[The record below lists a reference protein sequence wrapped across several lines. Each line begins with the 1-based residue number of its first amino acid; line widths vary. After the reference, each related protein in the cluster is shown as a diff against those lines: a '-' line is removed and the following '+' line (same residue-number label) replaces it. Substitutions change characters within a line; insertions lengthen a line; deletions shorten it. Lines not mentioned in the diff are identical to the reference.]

1 MVALAAI
8 TDLRAASARGVCGDA
23 VSQLLAG
30 PAESRDARFADTSP
44 IELLPHGLPQRLVC
58 GASDRLVPNEL
69 SSRYAEAARN
79 AGDPATLEV
88 VEGAGHFELV
98 DPASPAVALGP
109 AARSPISVTGPSCCV
124 DRARPAAIGFG
135 RFQEDSHGPPDR
147 PQGFHAPR
155 HGGGAAVSLSLA
167 GPLTRQVLGANDR
180 VRVGA
185 IGTGRQGLSNMK
197 AFQRHGAEIAAV
209 CDVFEPNLAK
219 ARTLAASAAAAHS
232 DFRRVLDDKTIDV
245 VIVATP
251 DHWHA
256 LPAVQACEA
265 GKDVFVEKPV
275 SVAVEEGKAMLAA
288 ARKHQRVMQVALWQR
303 SNAHFQRAAQV
314 VRSGLLGKVTSVRA
328 WNYSNASPDGIG
340 NPPDSDAARGARL
353 GRLARPRSESPLQ
366 RQPLRRGDDRWSTFR
381 YFWDYSNGILGDWGV
396 HLIDIAQWALDTPGP
411 RVVSCFGQK
420 QALRDNGDSPDTLTA
435 TFEYPDF
442 LLTYEYRATNANSMF
457 AKGYGLLFH
466 GTEATMFLN
475 RQGFE
480 VFPETRKGKDT
491 RTSRAPRR

>member
-1 MVALAAI
+1 MGRPI
-8 TDLRAASARGVCGDA
+8 DRRDFMHRA
-23 VSQLLAG
+23 
-30 PAESRDARFADTSP
+30 T
-44 IELLPHGLPQRLVC
+44 
-58 GASDRLVPNEL
+58 GA
-69 SSRYAEAARN
+69 
-79 AGDPATLEV
+79 
-88 VEGAGHFELV
+88 
-98 DPASPAVALGP
+98 
-109 AARSPISVTGPSCCV
+109 
-124 DRARPAAIGFG
+124 
-135 RFQEDSHGPPDR
+135 
-147 PQGFHAPR
+147 
-155 HGGGAAVSLSLA
+155 GAAVSLSLA

-219 ARTLAASAAAAHS
+219 ARTLAGDAAAAHS

-340 NPPDSDAARGARL
+340 NPPDSAPPAGLDWDAWL
-353 GRLARPRSESPLQ
+353 GPAPKVPYNANRFGVR
-366 RQPLRRGDDRWSTFR
+366 DDRWSTFR

-480 VFPETRKGKDT
+480 VFPETRKGKDDKDVARSASMKMDEVDNGLENHAANMLECMKT
-491 RTSRAPRR
+491 RKRPACDIEDGLRSSAPCLLGVVALRTGERLEFDPLKQELKNPSGAAKKLFGRDYRTPWKLA